1 MMMKKIN
8 LIALSFL
15 MLLAAC
21 STDSDDS
28 DDFDASVVC
37 PAEGTNAYGMPNRG
51 TFVDERDGQVYRYT
65 TIGNQVW
72 MAENLRYKMENSVCY
87 KGLEEECERSGRLYA
102 LTEVTMYIS
111 GVINEKIGTKNQAM
125 IDSVCPPTWHVPSL
139 AEWETLE
146 KSFGKDVA
154 QKIFNEECSFSN
166 AGRGEAFRAYTSNSS
181 YEMTYIRGDGL
192 CFATTTMNT
201 YKTLWSVSFFKDG
214 ESRDD
219 SSVMFLSIRCVK
231 D

>member
-1 MMMKKIN
+1 MKIIE
-8 LIALSFL
+8 LIALFFL
-15 MLLAAC
+15 MLLASC
-21 STDSDDS
+21 STDPD

-219 SSVMFLSIRCVK
+219 SSVMFLSIRCIK

>member
-1 MMMKKIN
+1 MKK
-8 LIALSFL
+8 LELVALFFL

-51 TFVDERDGQVYRYT
+51 TFVDERDGQVYKYT

-72 MAENLRYKMENSVCY
+72 MAENLRYKIENSVCY
-87 KGLEEECERSGRLYA
+87 KDLEEECERSGRLYA
-102 LTEVTMYIS
+102 LTNVVMYIS
-111 GVINEKIGTKNQAM
+111 GMLNDSLGTKNQAM

-146 KSFGKDVA
+146 KSFGKDVGK
-154 QKIFNEECSFSN
+154 KIFNEECSFSS
-166 AGRGEAFRAYTSNSS
+166 AGRGEGFRAYIGNNSS
-181 YEMTYIRGDGL
+181 YRMEYTAGKGL

-201 YKTLWSVSFFKDG
+201 YNTMWSVSYFKDG
-214 ESRDD
+214 INKEY
-219 SSVMFLSIRCVK
+219 SSVMFLSIRCIK

>member
-1 MMMKKIN
+1 MKIIE
-8 LIALSFL
+8 LIALFFL
-15 MLLAAC
+15 MLLASC
-21 STDSDDS
+21 STDPD